1 MQLSDLKKVHLIG
14 IKGTGMSGLALALAK
29 LGMTVT
35 GSDATDSFLLLDPA
49 DFRRAG
55 ITIYDGFDATHLPA
69 GQAGVPDAIIASSSH
84 LTKNVEIN
92 KARKLKIPVL
102 TYADV
107 VGMLSEE
114 YRSIA
119 VCGSHGKTTTTNL
132 LAHVLA
138 SSKTPTLA
146 LAGPTSEQVLE
157 EMMRGGANFGLSS
170 KAYRSPTGRDSSV
183 VISPEINDRFAE
195 STKRALF
202 VLEADEYQNKL
213 KHYSPFGVILTNIEL
228 DHPDYFKTKASY
240 EKVFAD
246 FVKRIPKEGFL
257 IYCADDEACRRV
269 AEKSQAKKIAYQI
282 RTVHHAALGSPFAV
296 LENGKTKGIFRTS
309 LLGEHNAL
317 NAAAVV
323 LAARELGI
331 DEQRIQA
338 GLLSFRG
345 SPRRM
350 QKVSDDPL
358 IYDDY
363 GHHPTE
369 IKATLKALRDT
380 YPDKKIW
387 AVFHPHT
394 YSRTKKFLKEFGAS
408 FADADHV
415 IVLDIFESREAHASP
430 RLRRA
435 SLPAQVVSEIKKHG
449 IKADYAPTFE
459 DAAKLLKGKLND
471 KTLLLTIGAGDVWK
485 LHGLLK

>member
-1 MQLSDLKKVHLIG
+1 MQLRDLKKVHLIG

-29 LGMTVT
+29 LGIKVT
-35 GSDATDSFLLLDPA
+35 GSDATDSFLLLDSA
-49 DFRRAG
+49 DFRRASV
-55 ITIYDGFDATHLPA
+55 TIYEQFDATN
-69 GQAGVPDAIIASSSH
+69 VPEDANAIIASSSH

-114 YRSIA
+114 FKSIA

-138 SSKTPTLA
+138 SSKLPMLA
-146 LAGPTSEQVLE
+146 LAGPTSEQVLSE
-157 EMMRGGANFGLSS
+157 LWVKSLPFG
-170 KAYRSPTGRDSSV
+170 KPFRSATARERDAFPAGNDGVFSEGHMA
-183 VISPEINDRFAE
+183 SP
-195 STKRALF
+195 LF
-202 VLEADEYQNKL
+202 VFEADEYQNKL
-213 KHYSPFGVILTNIEL
+213 KQYSPFGVILTNIEL
-228 DHPDYFKTKASY
+228 DHPDYFKTKESY
-240 EKVFAD
+240 RKVFEQ

-257 IYCADDEACRRV
+257 IYCADDADCRAV
-269 AEKSQAKKIAYQI
+269 AAKAKCHTFSYGFSEGADYLI
-282 RTVHHAALGSPFAV
+282 RAVQHADHGTPFA
-296 LENGKTKGIFRTS
+296 LHHEGKAIGIFRS
-309 LLGEHNAL
+309 ALMGQHNVL

-323 LAARELGI
+323 LASRELGI

-345 SPRRM
+345 SPRRLE
-350 QKVSDDPL
+350 KISEDPL
-358 IYDDY
+358 VYDDY

-369 IKATLKALRDT
+369 IKATLHALRST
-380 YPDKKIW
+380 FQDKKIV

-408 FADADHV
+408 FTDADHV
-415 IVLDIFESREAHASP
+415 IVLDIFESREVGKQTIS
-430 RLRRA
+430 
-435 SLPAQVVSEIKKHG
+435 SKDVVTEIQKHG
-449 IKADYAPTFE
+449 IKAEYAPTFE

-485 LHGLLK
+485 IHKLIT